1 VIQIRNVYVI
11 RVGMPVNNV
20 LRVHQDM
27 LVLLVNILAL
37 LHAVVM
43 VSSMVVGQI
52 PVMERVRVLRDG
64 TLLRIAIIV
73 YQDLLDQRVSS
84 LIRLHA
90 MHTELLQVVERRL
103 GQERAV
109 VVIQI
114 IIQHLI
120 VLIATLPFLV

>member
-1 VIQIRNVYVI
+1 MIQIRNVYVI
-11 RVGMPVNNV
+11 RVGIPVKIV
-20 LRVHQDM
+20 LLVHQDM

-84 LIRLHA
+84 LIRLPA
-90 MHTELLQVVERRL
+90 MIMELLRVVERRL
-103 GQERAV
+103 AQEHAV

-120 VLIATLPFLV
+120 VLIVTLPFLV